1 MSNPST
7 PCFLFRL
14 ASHGTDMLHIFK
26 MFPAFEEAGINMTSD
41 DVEFSRKLIRLL
53 IDFSKSGRGENI
65 VEGWKKFDEGSP
77 VYLLMDK
84 EFVAKEGLP
93 METRMKFWNSL
104 PSVYWRYK
112 LENSERKDEL

>member
-1 MSNPST
+1 
-7 PCFLFRL
+7 
-14 ASHGTDMLHIFK
+14 
-26 MFPAFEEAGINMTSD
+26 MTSD